1 MTKKILKT
9 LKVMY
14 NRQKENKVA
23 LGEDFIV
30 DLFDLLPTFDA
41 SRNIKKVFFSA
52 NEKYGVLITETHAV
66 VV

>member
-1 MTKKILKT
+1 
-9 LKVMY
+9 MY

-41 SRNIKKVFFSA
+41 SRNIRKVFFSA